1 MKKIFFI
8 LGIAILL
15 VPPDSLAVDLGQ
27 IGKTIEDMGAGKVL
41 EAAGIDLG
49 HIADYLD
56 WETINISLVADM
68 VNTTEAL
75 GKKVT
80 VEGKVYKKGI
90 SHLRVNLK
98 TGIEVPGKNAVK
110 QLSDCFLLLHLLKKQ
125 AYIVFPLRKAYIKID
140 PDDVRDLLGN
150 LKKNRDGK
158 PKIEKKEDL
167 GTETVDGI
175 ECKKV
180 HIIMTLANG
189 TKNDTT
195 AWLAQNLKGFPI
207 KIVAAFKMPRG
218 ISGTTVTAFSN
229 IVKTDPEDE
238 LFSFPKDYVQYDNLV
253 EVATAGKLGSH
264 LGSTSK
270 NLKKI
275 KPLRDR

>member
-1 MKKIFFI
+1 MKKMFF
-8 LGIAILL
+8 LLSIALLL
-15 VPPDSLAVDLGQ
+15 VPHESVAVDLGQ
-27 IGKTIEDMGAGKVL
+27 IGKTIEDMGAGNVL
-41 EAAGIDLG
+41 KTAGIDFS

-56 WETINISLVADM
+56 WEAINISLVADM
-68 VNTTEAL
+68 ENTTETL

-80 VEGKVYKKGI
+80 VDGKVFKKGI

-98 TGIEVPGKNAVK
+98 TGIEVPGKDAVK
-110 QLSDCFLLLHLLKKQ
+110 LSDCFILLHLLKKQ

-140 PDDVRDLLGN
+140 PDDVREMLGQ
-150 LKKNRDGK
+150 LKKKNEGK

-167 GTETVDGI
+167 GTEAVNGI

-180 HIIMTLANG
+180 HMLMALANR
-189 TKNDTT
+189 TRTDVT

-207 KIVAAFKMPRG
+207 KIVANFRTLRG
-218 ISGTTVTAFSN
+218 ISGTTVTTFSN
-229 IVKTDPEDE
+229 IEKTEPKDD
-238 LFSFPKDYVQYDNLV
+238 LFFIPKDYVKYDNLV

-275 KPLRDR
+275 KPLREK